1 MNALTPRPAGRPTQT
16 PTLTVDKTLVD
27 RFIIAFPMLP
37 ETVRGIRLGLR
48 LLLGVTRPVGYI
60 SQTLTA
66 AGAQAETENGSLY
79 VPLPILGEAD
89 EIFQGRQPCLT
100 VVDGRSFLVVYLVPD
115 ESRDGTTWEVTYIE
129 PGRGCGH
136 PPGAAGCR
144 ESDLGHP
151 GSVPPFLQSGG
162 IVAQL
167 AAPVPADSPG
177 DVPVVAALVATV
189 LESSPV

>member
-1 MNALTPRPAGRPTQT
+1 
-16 PTLTVDKTLVD
+16 VDKTLVD

-115 ESRDGTTWEVTYIE
+115 ESRDGTTWRVTYIE

-151 GSVPPFLQSGG
+151 GSVPPFLQSGRAYQCSNKCPARPG
-162 IVAQL
+162 LGLGVRRLPCVHQEHNGSL
-167 AAPVPADSPG
+167 ADG
-177 DVPVVAALVATV
+177 
-189 LESSPV
+189 

>member
-1 MNALTPRPAGRPTQT
+1 VNALTPRPAGRPTQT

-100 VVDGRSFLVVYLVPD
+100 VVGGRSFLVVYLVPD
-115 ESRDGTTWEVTYIE
+115 ESRDGTTRGVTYI
-129 PGRGCGH
+129 RIWTWLRTSLRS
-136 PPGAAGCR
+136 CR
-144 ESDLGHP
+144 LS
-151 GSVPPFLQSGG
+151 
-162 IVAQL
+162 
-167 AAPVPADSPG
+167 
-177 DVPVVAALVATV
+177 
-189 LESSPV
+189 